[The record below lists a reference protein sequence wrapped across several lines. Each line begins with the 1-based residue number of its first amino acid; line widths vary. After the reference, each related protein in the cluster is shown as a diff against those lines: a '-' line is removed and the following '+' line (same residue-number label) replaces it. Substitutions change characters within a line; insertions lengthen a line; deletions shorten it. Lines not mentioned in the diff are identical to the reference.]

1 MQLAVWQQ
9 LVVDAAAVRV
19 QITSAADDEINVT
32 QLRSMTVEVLTLF
45 FLTFSSLFSFFSGG
59 EPAYLINLFFY
70 VVLAPATKSSFCLS
84 FVVIIGSWCR
94 PFLCQFP
101 IDEIRLNGS
110 AAAAAITASAA
121 KKERGEPLGQTRWKM
136 YLY

>member
-1 MQLAVWQQ
+1 MYGF
-9 LVVDAAAVRV
+9 
-19 QITSAADDEINVT
+19 
-32 QLRSMTVEVLTLF
+32 VLL
-45 FLTFSSLFSFFSGG
+45 SLFFSGG
-59 EPAYLINLFFY
+59 EPAYLIDLFFY

-110 AAAAAITASAA
+110 AAAAAAAAIAASAA

>member
-45 FLTFSSLFSFFSGG
+45 FLTFSSLFSFFRGV
-59 EPAYLINLFFY
+59 NLR
-70 VVLAPATKSSFCLS
+70 
-84 FVVIIGSWCR
+84 I
-94 PFLCQFP
+94 
-101 IDEIRLNGS
+101 
-110 AAAAAITASAA
+110 
-121 KKERGEPLGQTRWKM
+121 
-136 YLY
+136 